1 MAKGNVILKISG
13 ILLFILSIIGIL
25 WSMYY
30 GFTGAMGFSKMEKA
44 VITGLLIFFGLFGIL
59 TGFFQLAVASTAFRH
74 SRIRNAAC
82 DVLLSGAS
90 SF

>member
-30 GFTGAMGFSKMEKA
+30 GFTGAMGFSKMEKSCHYRTA
-44 VITGLLIFFGLFGIL
+44 DLFWAFWNPDRIFSARCCIDCISPF
-59 TGFFQLAVASTAFRH
+59 
-74 SRIRNAAC
+74 
-82 DVLLSGAS
+82 
-90 SF
+90 